1 MGKTYHERMDDKRQE
16 RLQKMQEQMASG
28 ALVVRQMTTTERRL
42 WDERAASF
50 AKHSDPGERDR
61 REAARQRRRDKA
73 TREQARRDALPP
85 RQF

>member
-50 AKHSDPGERDR
+50 DKHSDPGERDR

-85 RQF
+85 R